1 MASTLVS
8 ISSALGPLRVKQ
20 ASHLVC
26 CLLVLAVFG
35 RVIEGMDVVSYIE
48 KVPKGPMDK
57 PVDAVTVKKSGEL
70 KDGADSA
77 AKVKDEL

>member
-1 MASTLVS
+1 M
-8 ISSALGPLRVKQ
+8 
-20 ASHLVC
+20 
-26 CLLVLAVFG
+26 VLAVFG